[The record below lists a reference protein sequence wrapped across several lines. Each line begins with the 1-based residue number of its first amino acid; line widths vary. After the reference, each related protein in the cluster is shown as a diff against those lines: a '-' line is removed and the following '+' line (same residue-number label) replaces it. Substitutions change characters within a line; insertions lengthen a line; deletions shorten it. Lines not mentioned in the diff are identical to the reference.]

1 MDETTYF
8 LPPDIGGG
16 SYLPGFVMPA
26 AVLLAALLAAAV
38 VLYLTRVR
46 GATSDRNDV

>member
-8 LPPDIGGG
+8 LPPDVSG
-16 SYLPGFVMPA
+16 SYLPGFVLPA
-26 AVLLAALLAAAV
+26 AVLLVALLSAAV

-46 GATSDRNDV
+46 GASSDRDDT

>member
-8 LPPDIGGG
+8 LPPDMGG
-16 SYLPGFVMPA
+16 SGYLPGFVLPA
-26 AVLLAALLAAAV
+26 AVLLVALLSAAV

-46 GATSDRNDV
+46 GATSDRDDA